1 MATEITSVVLDPFGT
16 NRSGSEY
23 PAKPLLI
30 FGSDYGHSGFITPMA
45 RFQFY
50 NAFGEST
57 AKKAP
62 VLFIRMGGTFQTALS
77 NRYTETTAMFGTPQ
91 SGTDDAGIGTNLSTV
106 VKGGLDAVYKQ
117 LVGAGAGA
125 VGFIGSAGLSGKAQY
140 EFLTRRVLNTFQQ
153 LVYNG
158 PVFRSFQ
165 LPFTMKPTSQAEAEI
180 MIDIIK
186 TFQIAS
192 SPKGDGGVENIKGVE
207 GKSVNDLATPKEGEA
222 PAADPKIT
230 LTGDDILQITGG
242 DPNVIGGGTKGS
254 NFSFGYPDMCQ
265 FQILLKKTTGTA
277 ESTNSTVAM
286 GEIFQ
291 SAYCV
296 IENVQV
302 DYGGQNK
309 MVFFTNTSAK
319 GGKYYPSEVT
329 LTISLRETTLPTADA
344 MSAYHNSEGN
354 SRTIF

>member
-1 MATEITSVVLDPFGT
+1 MSSVDLSAFATARG
-16 NRSGSEY
+16 GSKY
-23 PAKPLLI
+23 PDKPLLI
-30 FGSDYGHSGFITPMA
+30 FGSDYGHSGFVTPMA

-50 NAFGEST
+50 NAFGEAT
-57 AKKAP
+57 AAKAP
-62 VLFIRMGGTFQTALS
+62 IVFIRMGGTFQTALS
-77 NRYTETTAMFGTPQ
+77 NRYTETTSIFGSPD
-91 SGTDDAGIGTNLSTV
+91 SSASATDLGTNLATV
-106 VKGGLDAVYKQ
+106 VKGGLDSVYKQ
-117 LVGAGAGA
+117 LVGAGGA
-125 VGFIGSAGLSGKAQY
+125 AIGFLGSAGLSGKAQY

-153 LVYNG
+153 LIYNG

-165 LPFTMKPTSQAEAEI
+165 LPFTMKPTSQAEAEK

-192 SPKGDGGVENIKGVE
+192 SPKGAGGAENIKGDNSGVTE
-207 GKSVNDLATPKEGEA
+207 KAAPKEGEA
-222 PAADPKIT
+222 PAADPKVV
-230 LTGDDILQITGG
+230 LTDADILLITGG
-242 DPNVIGGGTKGS
+242 DPNVIGGGTQGS

-277 ESTNSTVAM
+277 ESADAKIDM

-291 SAYCV
+291 SGYCV
-296 IENVQV
+296 IENVAV

-309 MVFFTNTSAK
+309 MVFFTNTTAK

-329 LTISLRETTLPTADA
+329 LTISLRETTLPTADF
-344 MSAYHNSEGN
+344 MSANHNEAGN

>member
-1 MATEITSVVLDPFGT
+1 MVTSVVLNPFGT
-16 NRSGSEY
+16 NRGGSSY
-23 PAKPLLI
+23 PDKPLLI
-30 FGSDYGHSGFITPMA
+30 FGSDYGHSGFVTPMA

-57 AKKAP
+57 TAKAP
-62 VLFIRMGGTFQTALS
+62 VVFIRMGGTFQTALA
-77 NRYTETTAMFGTPQ
+77 NRYTETTSIFGAPQ
-91 SGTDDAGIGTNLSTV
+91 SGTDLGTNLATV
-106 VKGGLDAVYKQ
+106 AKGGLDAVYKQ

-125 VGFIGSAGLSGKAQY
+125 TGFLGSAGLSGKAQY

-153 LVYNG
+153 LIYNG

-180 MIDIIK
+180 MINIIK

-192 SPKGDGGVENIKGVE
+192 SPKGDAGVENIKGDNSSLNE
-207 GKSVNDLATPKEGEA
+207 KAAPKEGEA
-222 PAADPKIT
+222 PAADPKVV
-230 LTGDDILQITGG
+230 LTDTDIRQITGADA
-242 DPNVIGGGTKGS
+242 DPNALVGGSQGS
-254 NFSFGYPDMCQ
+254 NFSFGYPDICQ

-277 ESTNSTVAM
+277 GSTTDTYVSM

-291 SAYCV
+291 SAYCA

-309 MVFFTNTSAK
+309 MVFFTNTSAE

-344 MSAYHNSEGN
+344 MSTYHNSAGN
-354 SRTIF
+354 TRTIF

>member
-1 MATEITSVVLDPFGT
+1 MASTDLSPFATARG
-16 NRSGSEY
+16 GSKY
-23 PAKPLLI
+23 PDKPLLI
-30 FGSDYGHSGFITPMA
+30 FGSDYGHSEFVTPMA

-50 NAFGEST
+50 NAFGE
-57 AKKAP
+57 AIPGKAP
-62 VLFIRMGGTFQTALS
+62 IVFIRMGGTFQTALS
-77 NRYTETTAMFGTPQ
+77 NRYSETQSIFGSPDSSA
-91 SGTDDAGIGTNLSTV
+91 SGSDLGTNLATL
-106 VKGGLDAVYKQ
+106 VKGGLDSVYKQ
-117 LVGAGAGA
+117 LAGAGGA
-125 VGFIGSAGLSGKAQY
+125 AIGFLGSAGLSGKAQY

-153 LVYNG
+153 LIYNG

-165 LPFTMKPTSQAEAEI
+165 LPFTMKPTSQAEAEK

-192 SPKGDGGVENIKGVE
+192 SPKGSGGFENIKGKE
-207 GKSVNDLATPKEGEA
+207 GESVKEGAAPKAGEA

-230 LTGDDILQITGG
+230 LTDADILLITGG
-242 DPNVIGGGTKGS
+242 NPNVIGGETQGS

-277 ESTNSTVAM
+277 EGADASIDM

-296 IENVQV
+296 IENVAI

-309 MVFFTNTSAK
+309 MVFFTNTTAK

-329 LTISLRETTLPTADA
+329 LTISLRETTLPTADF
-344 MSAYHNSEGN
+344 MSANHNEAGN